1 MAAVPR
7 VQSFQGCGP
16 RALPVGACMAELG
29 TVAASWG
36 TVLVSGSGV
45 LVVGEVGAG
54 LSNVLGFLCRKRGG
68 YFSFYPHS
76 PPPPTIATCC
86 CASNRQG
93 TTGHG
98 AATTGSLENLRA
110 QHLSA
115 PHTSSTGTSPRPA
128 SPAPR
133 AESRPCARLPC
144 HDHSMCRATPRPTRL
159 LHGKAPQGT
168 AAPRCFQPH
177 APLCSPTTAGQT
189 CTVTRMQHPRAA
201 LPRTRLRQH
210 QLLPYCQAW
219 GLSFWGISKAPLI
232 WRAQAWGGGLA
243 LWSFDHASSLLCDAL
258 ALVDAPKQSLC
269 YCAC

>member
-1 MAAVPR
+1 MRLSRPPYAELGHLCSCCRRTRSQRSRSALRRPDGC
-7 VQSFQGCGP
+7 SPMCAIFQGCGP

-93 TTGHG
+93 TTGRG
-98 AATTGSLENLRA
+98 AVTTGSLENLRT

-115 PHTSSTGTSPRPA
+115 PHTRDEPQICQPCTTGREPA
-128 SPAPR
+128 
-133 AESRPCARLPC
+133 
-144 HDHSMCRATPRPTRL
+144 
-159 LHGKAPQGT
+159 
-168 AAPRCFQPH
+168 
-177 APLCSPTTAGQT
+177 LCQ
-189 CTVTRMQHPRAA
+189 AA
-201 LPRTRLRQH
+201 LP
-210 QLLPYCQAW
+210 
-219 GLSFWGISKAPLI
+219 
-232 WRAQAWGGGLA
+232 
-243 LWSFDHASSLLCDAL
+243 
-258 ALVDAPKQSLC
+258 
-269 YCAC
+269 